1 MSKLKAEGEIEF
13 VCKPHQLYNS
23 LIRGIPTNFGL
34 AEVKRR
40 FNEPEAARGF
50 EQQAEYQVSL
60 LKTLFGVDY
69 ENLVSRGDLT

>member
-34 AEVKRR
+34 AEV
-40 FNEPEAARGF
+40 NEPEAARGF

-60 LKTLFGVDY
+60 LKTIFGVDY